1 MPAGKSPCEEH
12 TGRSCPEGLA
22 PLRKKE
28 KTIMKMVRMA
38 LAAALIGG
46 FSLSALSMQAAA
58 SPYHQ
63 DRLPNGTLT
72 GPIAPDANGG

>member
-1 MPAGKSPCEEH
+1 MPAGRSLCEEH
-12 TGRSCPEGLA
+12 TKRSRAGRAGD
-22 PLRKKE
+22 LRKKE

-46 FSLSALSMQAAA
+46 LSLSTLSLPAAA

-63 DRLPNGTLT
+63 DRLPSGQLT
-72 GPIAPDANGG
+72 GPISPDANGG

>member
-1 MPAGKSPCEEH
+1 
-12 TGRSCPEGLA
+12 
-22 PLRKKE
+22 
-28 KTIMKMVRMA
+28 MKIVRMA
-38 LAAALIGG
+38 WAAALISGL
-46 FSLSALSMQAAA
+46 SLGALSLQASA

>member
-1 MPAGKSPCEEH
+1 
-12 TGRSCPEGLA
+12 
-22 PLRKKE
+22 
-28 KTIMKMVRMA
+28 MA

-46 FSLSALSMQAAA
+46 FSLSALSLQAAA

-63 DRLPNGTLT
+63 HVLPNGTVT

>member
-1 MPAGKSPCEEH
+1 MAGTS
-12 TGRSCPEGLA
+12 
-22 PLRKKE
+22 E
-28 KTIMKMVRMA
+28 KGEIIMKMVRMA

-46 FSLSALSMQAAA
+46 LSLSALSLQAAA

-63 DRLPNGTLT
+63 DRLPNGQLT